1 MRGSNIA
8 APDLVTQRTT
18 CLVLLL
24 LQLLLTSRCLVGRED
39 LVEDVIVGLEA
50 LSGPVGAPR
59 VQREELE
66 GARSGHTP
74 VRGAPQLQL
83 YLHWTLNL
91 GKKKKKYLVYLPVY
105 SVCIFVN
112 SCVICYNKENQ
123 KTL

>member
-1 MRGSNIA
+1 M
-8 APDLVTQRTT
+8 L
-18 CLVLLL
+18 LLL
-24 LQLLLTSRCLVGRED
+24 LQLLLAPGCLVGRED

-83 YLHWTLNL
+83 HLHRALNL
-91 GKKKKKYLVYLPVY
+91 GKKDNKYIVYLPFY
-105 SVCIFVN
+105 SVCIRD
-112 SCVICYNKENQ
+112 Q
-123 KTL
+123 